1 VTTDGFKPLLSIQ
14 TLILHKI
21 NFFQLLAHCHK
32 K

>member
-1 VTTDGFKPLLSIQ
+1 VTTDGFEPLFFIQ

-21 NFFQLLAHCHK
+21 NLFQLLAHCHK